1 MGENPIDRHLPG
13 SFILDQQIEEG
24 RQKQGR
30 FIKLQSGE
38 TRTFQFNVEKLIL
51 SDDEFEK
58 KTKHVHYSLTDPKLP
73 LEREKILPMSLTSP
87 ISINALL
94 KKDLNLLEVKRIGGD
109 RNKNTLS
116 RLSNQARRK

>member
-1 MGENPIDRHLPG
+1 MFQKYLPG
-13 SFILDQQIEEG
+13 S
-24 RQKQGR
+24 
-30 FIKLQSGE
+30 
-38 TRTFQFNVEKLIL
+38 
-51 SDDEFEK
+51 
-58 KTKHVHYSLTDPKLP
+58 YSVTEDSSSEYTTDPKLP
-73 LEREKILPMSLTSP
+73 LEREKILPMSLTSA